1 MEVSMKESWFDKPT
15 SEWLSTSAAGL
26 KETLEDLGNQFKR
39 NVDMRMKRGDVRAA
53 VLRLLL
59 ESPMHGYQIIHEI
72 ETRSGGVW
80 KPSAGSVYPALQ
92 LLADEGLIVAHENEG
107 RRTYTLTDTGREV
120 AEADSATTAPWE
132 TGSDRENGFGL
143 PSGPRSSLAVAG
155 IKLARAAAEVARLG
169 SADQITEATKVI
181 DDATAELLAM
191 LPHN

>member
-1 MEVSMKESWFDKPT
+1 MKESWFNKPT
-15 SEWLSTSAAGL
+15 SEWLEASATGV
-26 KETLEDLGNQFKR
+26 KETLEDLRNQFKR

-59 ESPMHGYQIIHEI
+59 EAPMHGYQIIHEI

-92 LLADEGLIVAHENEG
+92 LLADEGLIEAKESKG
-107 RRTYTLTDTGREV
+107 RRTYSLTVSGREV
-120 AEADSATTAPWE
+120 AEAESATTAPWE
-132 TGSDRENGFGL
+132 TGSDREGGFGAVN
-143 PSGPRSSLAVAG
+143 GPRGSLAMAG
-155 IKLARAAAEVARLG
+155 IKLARAAAEVARLS
-169 SADQITEATKVI
+169 SAEQITEATKVI

>member
-1 MEVSMKESWFDKPT
+1 MKN
-15 SEWLSTSAAGL
+15 SAADWSIASAL
-26 KETLEDLGNQFKR
+26 QTIEDLGGQFKR

-53 VLRLLL
+53 ILRLLL
-59 ESPMHGYQIIHEI
+59 ESPMHGYQIISEI
-72 ETRSGGVW
+72 QSRSGGVW

-92 LLADEGLIVAHENEG
+92 LLVDEGLITAKEKEG
-107 RRTYTLTDTGREV
+107 RRTYTLTDAGRET
-120 AEADSATTAPWE
+120 AETDSAATAPWE